1 MYGKSTGSVGKSD
14 TGIYEER
21 FQQSRQ
27 YVGKSSRDREQLQ
40 EWPKGPKY
48 KLETFVN
55 ERVVGDEV
63 KEERL
68 GVREKR

>member
-1 MYGKSTGSVGKSD
+1 M
-14 TGIYEER
+14 
-21 FQQSRQ
+21 
-27 YVGKSSRDREQLQ
+27 GKSSRDREQLQ